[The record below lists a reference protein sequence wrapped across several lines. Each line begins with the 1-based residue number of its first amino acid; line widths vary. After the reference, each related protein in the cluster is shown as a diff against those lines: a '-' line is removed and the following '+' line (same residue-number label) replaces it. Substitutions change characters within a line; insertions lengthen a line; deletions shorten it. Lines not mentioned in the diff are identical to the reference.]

1 MDSNSV
7 TPSSFAA
14 DADLSLPVR
23 RPFNWKLF
31 LILWAG
37 TLVGLVAVLP
47 YSLSTQSG
55 TMAAYLAQL
64 TIPLWVVIAAQIAQN
79 AVLFGVAA
87 AVGLLLACRIGLG
100 LPFLEGWLNGRPI
113 WQRLPRVAALAV
125 PVGAIGSALVI
136 AVDTWV
142 FSPGL
147 KALLAASGA
156 PASATAAPPAWQGL
170 LASFYGGIAE
180 EVLLRLFMLTLLA
193 WLGSLISHDAQ
204 GRPTLAVL
212 WIANVLAA
220 VLFGLGHL
228 PGTAAAGIPLTALV
242 VVRAVVLNGLLGIA
256 FGWLYWTRGL
266 ESAMIGHF
274 SADLVL
280 HVLLALV

>member
-1 MDSNSV
+1 MDNT

-14 DADLSLPVR
+14 DAELSLPAR

-31 LILWAG
+31 LILWVA
-37 TLVGLVAVLP
+37 TLVAVAAVLP
-47 YSLSTQSG
+47 YTFTSQSG
-55 TMAAYLAQL
+55 TLAASLAQL
-64 TIPLWVVIAAQIAQN
+64 TIPLWVVIVVQIGQN
-79 AVLFGVAA
+79 MVLFALASG
-87 AVGLLLACRIGLG
+87 VGLLLACRIGLG

-125 PVGAIGSALVI
+125 PVGAIGGALII
-136 AVDTWV
+136 AIDKWV
-142 FSPGL
+142 FSPRL
-147 KALLAASGA
+147 KVLLAASGA

-180 EVLLRLFMLTLLA
+180 EVLLRLLVLTLLA
-193 WLGSLISHDAQ
+193 WLGSLISHDAHD
-204 GRPTLAVL
+204 RPTLAVL

-266 ESAMIGHF
+266 ESAIIGHF
-274 SADLVL
+274 SADLIL